1 VTLHHLHIPQGVEI
15 PIRPR
20 RFDAVTIGFHWTT
33 VVLIV
38 GMFVTAWLHEQAG
51 EGQDASLLLTIHRSL
66 GVTLWVVAVCR
77 LGWRLGFAF
86 LPPFPSGMSKAQQNL
101 AKVSEYGLYALLLIQ
116 PLTGL
121 AQSLTWGRRFALFGW
136 EMPAIMARDKGL
148 TGLFH
153 AVHTLSAWALLGL
166 IGLHLVAAL
175 VHHFVLRDEVLQ
187 SMLPW
192 KPSTRRR
199 RRSAIT

>member
-1 VTLHHLHIPQGVEI
+1 VTLHYIRTPEIVEI
-15 PIRPR
+15 PVRPR

-33 VVLIV
+33 VALIV
-38 GMFVTAWLHEQAG
+38 GMFVTAWLHEQAA

-77 LGWRLGFAF
+77 LGWRLRFAF
-86 LPPFPSGMSKAQQNL
+86 LPPFPAGMSKAQQNL

-136 EMPAIMARDKGL
+136 EAPAVMARDKGL
-148 TGLFH
+148 TGVFH
-153 AVHTLSAWALLGL
+153 TVHTLSAWALLGL
-166 IGLHLVAAL
+166 ISLHLLAAL
-175 VHHFVLRDEVLQ
+175 FHHFVLRDQVLQ

-199 RRSAIT
+199 RRPAIT